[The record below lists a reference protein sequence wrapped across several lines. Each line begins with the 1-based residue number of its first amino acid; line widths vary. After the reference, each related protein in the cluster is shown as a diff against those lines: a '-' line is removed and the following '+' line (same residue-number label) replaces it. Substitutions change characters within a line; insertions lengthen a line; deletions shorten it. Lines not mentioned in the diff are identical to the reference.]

1 MTSFSILLPFLFF
14 FFFFS
19 SLTTAWVS
27 TQSLFPSLSL
37 LFYRLQRSEYT
48 LTHAHELDMR
58 QNSRRRWSLYSW
70 GRRSDGSTGR
80 TITFVFSG
88 MLSFSFSFSSFLFCF
103 VLLFVFYL
111 SFFIFGLILTFASNR
126 TFRARF
132 RIMVVCLMWGD

>member
-27 TQSLFPSLSL
+27 FSFPLYLSP
-37 LFYRLQRSEYT
+37 FCRLQYSEYT
-48 LTHAHELDMR
+48 LTHAHKRIDMR

-70 GRRSDGSTGR
+70 GRGSDGSTGR

-88 MLSFSFSFSSFLFCF
+88 MYTLYSSSSFSFFFLFLLPF
-103 VLLFVFYL
+103 FFYFLLFSFVFFCFL
-111 SFFIFGLILTFASNR
+111 SSILHFWTGTNLC
-126 TFRARF
+126 
-132 RIMVVCLMWGD
+132 IE